1 MLQHS
6 TQLILSRGL
15 TITHFNKMIID
26 RLENKRYEKNINL
39 YKSAA
44 VITLILAI
52 FKVIYT
58 PNIFTGFAKPVDFIT
73 SLIPIV
79 IFIQFKRTAKKWG
92 GQFIEWREN
101 EVEFK
106 SRKYDKIIVHYNNI
120 TSINIKLDIIKI
132 ETEQKKVEINIE
144 DYTEYEDRIRLKSN
158 FEKIKNEIVT
168 VSK

>member
-1 MLQHS
+1 M
-6 TQLILSRGL
+6 T
-15 TITHFNKMIID
+15 ID
-26 RLENKRYEKNINL
+26 RLDNKHYEKNINL
-39 YKSAA
+39 YKWAA
-44 VITLILAI
+44 LITLILAI
-52 FKVIYT
+52 CKIIYT

-92 GQFIEWREN
+92 GQFFEWREN

-106 SRKYDKIIVHYNNI
+106 SRKYDTTIIHYNDI
-120 TSINIKLDIIKI
+120 TSINIKLDIIEI
-132 ETEQKKVEINIE
+132 ETKQKKFEINIE